1 VIQEFGGVDFGHV
14 GMKLGKE
21 PFQIFGEYNYVE
33 LEASLPTISDTDDWM
48 AEGNLKKEK
57 TNNYKLITPPP
68 KVEGAALLTSLYR
81 RYLPL
86 IRYRQ
91 GDVLGSPI
99 LLPHGHVARFERL
112 QGRVND
118 MVVLEDGTAVHSVA
132 VFHCIHQEPAVLN
145 IQMVLE
151 DAGPRILMVTR
162 GENDAGLVGRVRHR
176 LGQIAP
182 SLADAQIEQ
191 AEDILTTRAGKRRWV
206 VDNRRTTEGKL

>member
-1 VIQEFGGVDFGHV
+1 
-14 GMKLGKE
+14 
-21 PFQIFGEYNYVE
+21 
-33 LEASLPTISDTDDWM
+33 
-48 AEGNLKKEK
+48 
-57 TNNYKLITPPP
+57 
-68 KVEGAALLTSLYR
+68 
-81 RYLPL
+81 
-86 IRYRQ
+86 
-91 GDVLGSPI
+91 
-99 LLPHGHVARFERL
+99 
-112 QGRVND
+112 

-162 GENDAGLVGRVRHR
+162 GENDAGLAGRVRHR

-206 VDNRRTTEGKL
+206 VDKRRKTEGEL